1 MSACSAIEKRF
12 SVEGLSIAA
21 KFWGDDSGFP
31 VIALHGWLDNAASFD
46 VLAEQLPSLQILA
59 IDLPGHGLSDHK
71 PPSGD
76 YAIWDDL
83 RCIVS
88 VANQMGWQEFSL
100 LGHSRGAI
108 IAVLLSA
115 STPERIRH
123 LICLDGLLP
132 PPEAATNFPAQM
144 AKYLKDY
151 TQTSLSRGD
160 KGHADFD
167 AAVTARCKATPM
179 TSAAAALIVARASFQ
194 ADDGRYYWR
203 SDKRLKLAS
212 PVKLSLEQLQAAI
225 DAITSPAMLISA
237 TQGLGEWLPTL
248 PVNIASRF
256 RVREIDGQHHCHMEG
271 QSSQIATWIVEVLNS
286 GKR

>member
-1 MSACSAIEKRF
+1 MSSRSAIEKSF
-12 SVEGLSIAA
+12 NVEGLNIAA
-21 KFWGDDSGFP
+21 KLWGDDSGFP

-59 IDLPGHGLSDHK
+59 LDLPGHGLSDHK

-88 VANQMGWQEFSL
+88 VADQMGWQEFSL

-108 IAVLLSA
+108 IAALLSA
-115 STPERIRH
+115 ATPERIRH

-132 PPEAATNFPAQM
+132 PPETATNFPAQM

-151 TQTSLSRGD
+151 TQTSRSRGD

-167 AAVTARCKATPM
+167 AAVTARCKATSMAPV
-179 TSAAAALIVARASFQ
+179 AAALIVARGSVQ

-225 DAITSPAMLISA
+225 DAIAAPAMLILA
-237 TQGLGEWLPTL
+237 KQGFGEWLATL
-248 PVNIASRF
+248 PVNIGSRF
-256 RVREIDGQHHCHMEG
+256 SVREIDGHHHCHMEG
-271 QSSQIATWIVEVLNS
+271 QSSQIAAWIMEFLYS
-286 GKR
+286 GSG